1 MRVTVFTFATDDDS
15 GTESQAFGSEYA
27 RDAAAWDWCRDR
39 CDFEDL
45 DEDEVKRKYPEWV
58 DLYKKI
64 NDSFSTCSTDQHT
77 IEVPNVMDTI
87 DLQWTWASEV
97 AVLAA
102 VLSNPASETGRRAT
116 LAEVQRM
123 AQVADVALKAVQML
137 KQVTL
142 GEVSHDEITEFLE
155 TTK

>member
-77 IEVPNVMDTI
+77 IEVPNNKYRVRVYETVYYDVFVDAANEIEARELACDMD
-87 DLQWTWASEV
+87 DCVEV
-97 AVLAA
+97 DSTA
-102 VLSNPASETGRRAT
+102 
-116 LAEVQRM
+116 AEVEG
-123 AQVADVALKAVQML
+123 V
-137 KQVTL
+137 
-142 GEVSHDEITEFLE
+142 FLL
-155 TTK
+155 